1 MKNCNIKHNTIDQSN
16 LRNVTIEKFSRTQ
29 KKNRRRDDRI
39 QRIKFSDQNFS
50 IVFSFFYIQLKTNQK
65 SYDEIDITEYF
76 HENVLA
82 YKHLNFIKCY

>member
-1 MKNCNIKHNTIDQSN
+1 MKNSPEPRRKIG
-16 LRNVTIEKFSRTQ
+16 
-29 KKNRRRDDRI
+29 RRDDRI

-65 SYDEIDITEYF
+65 YDEIDITEYF

>member
-1 MKNCNIKHNTIDQSN
+1 MKNSPEPRRKIG
-16 LRNVTIEKFSRTQ
+16 
-29 KKNRRRDDRI
+29 RRDDRI

-65 SYDEIDITEYF
+65 YDEIDIIEYF